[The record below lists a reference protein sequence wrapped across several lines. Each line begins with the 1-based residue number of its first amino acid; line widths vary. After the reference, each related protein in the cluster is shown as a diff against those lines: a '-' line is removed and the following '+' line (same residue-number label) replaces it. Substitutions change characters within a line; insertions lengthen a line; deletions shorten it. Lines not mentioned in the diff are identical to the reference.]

1 LNWNTSGKS
10 GRPVL
15 FIGSIKDISS
25 ADADA
30 YHVVVERSLYNMDY
44 MFATELRL
52 SLSAQKVAIDS
63 FIKKYPKLLAA
74 DGFNNGVAV
83 VAKIHSISTSDERD
97 EDGERVEAKT
107 GQGQLIELVY
117 TGDVF
122 F

>member
-1 LNWNTSGKS
+1 
-10 GRPVL
+10 
-15 FIGSIKDISS
+15 
-25 ADADA
+25 
-30 YHVVVERSLYNMDY
+30 MDY